1 MNPPKPSRID
11 QDGDFICV
19 VSTALSRRVSG
30 TREGFAEALGAAW
43 DEIALLKS
51 AITIQALEAPSS
63 TALQNRLKR
72 RDAGQNRTRKLK
84 KQLFVL
90 LQCGS
95 NGRIIEEVTRLLADN
110 VQLENAVAAVQKAI
124 PELLEYADLMPGGM
138 QRTAFETL
146 LSHLGILMNR
156 QNDQRYNRR
165 FIQMANE
172 VPYLRETGGVLRQI
186 IKRLVGLCRHVGP
199 PKPDHVCG
207 AEGNCDMSCAAY
219 AAWEEILCECEDAA
233 KVVPFDQRPKKEES

>member
-1 MNPPKPSRID
+1 MNPPKPSYVEIK
-11 QDGDFICV
+11 GGLACA
-19 VSTALSRRVSG
+19 VSEVLGRSAKG
-30 TREGFAEALGAAW
+30 TRGEMARQLADAW

-51 AITIQALEAPSS
+51 AITIQALEAPSP

-72 RDAGQNRTRKLK
+72 RNAGQNRTRKLK

-110 VQLENAVAAVQKAI
+110 IQLENAIAAVQKAI
-124 PELLEYADLMPGGM
+124 PDLLEYADQMPGGM
-138 QRTAFETL
+138 NRTAFETL

-165 FIQMANE
+165 FAQLGDE
-172 VPYLRETGGVLRQI
+172 LPHLRDTATNLRQI

-207 AEGNCDMSCAAY
+207 AESNCDMGCAAY
-219 AAWEEILCECEDAA
+219 VAWEEILYECEDAA